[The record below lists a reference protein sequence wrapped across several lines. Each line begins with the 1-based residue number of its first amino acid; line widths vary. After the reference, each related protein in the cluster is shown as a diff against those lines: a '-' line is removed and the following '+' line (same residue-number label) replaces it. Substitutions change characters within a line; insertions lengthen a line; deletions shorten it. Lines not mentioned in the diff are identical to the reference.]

1 LVASLNF
8 ILTLIFTLN
17 FAIFVFSL
25 FYHAGRGAYSWILL
39 PLWDLVRRC
48 RGGGEEALLDV
59 VAGRGGGGG
68 GARVRREEVAAIVR
82 LVIPMAP
89 RGAFAPAAAAAAAAP
104 VVAAVSSLPSTSQG
118 GAQGGKSALALE
130 NLDPHSQ
137 AAQLAV
143 CQLNIATQQAEVR
156 SCFYML
162 LHLDISLLKK
172 VLNVY

>member
-1 LVASLNF
+1 M
-8 ILTLIFTLN
+8 
-17 FAIFVFSL
+17 FSL

-39 PLWDLVRRC
+39 PIWDLVRRC

-68 GARVRREEVAAIVR
+68 GARVRREEVAAIAR

-89 RGAFAPAAAAAAAAP
+89 RGAFAPAAAAAAP
-104 VVAAVSSLPSTSQG
+104 VVAAAPSLPSTSQG

-130 NLDPHSQ
+130 NLESRVDPHSQ

-143 CQLNIATQQAEVR
+143 CQFNIAAQQAEVR
-156 SCFYML
+156 SCFYMCTVL
-162 LHLDISLLKK
+162 L
-172 VLNVY
+172 

>member
-1 LVASLNF
+1 
-8 ILTLIFTLN
+8 
-17 FAIFVFSL
+17 VFSL

-39 PLWDLVRRC
+39 PIWDLVRRC

-68 GARVRREEVAAIVR
+68 GARVRREEVAAIAR

-104 VVAAVSSLPSTSQG
+104 VVEAAPSLPSTSQG

-130 NLDPHSQ
+130 NLESRVDPHSQ
-137 AAQLAV
+137 AAQLAI
-143 CQLNIATQQAEVR
+143 CQLNIAAQQAEVR
-156 SCFYML
+156 ICFYMYTVL
-162 LHLDISLLKK
+162 L
-172 VLNVY
+172 

>member
-1 LVASLNF
+1 MASLNF

-68 GARVRREEVAAIVR
+68 GARVRREEVAAIAR

-89 RGAFAPAAAAAAAAP
+89 RGAFAPAAAAAAAAAP
-104 VVAAVSSLPSTSQG
+104 VVAAAPSLPSTSQG

-130 NLDPHSQ
+130 ERVDPHSQ

-143 CQLNIATQQAEVR
+143 CQFNIAAQQAEVR
-156 SCFYML
+156 SCFYMCTVF
-162 LHLDISLLKK
+162 IFSGCK
-172 VLNVY
+172 YF

>member
-1 LVASLNF
+1 VASLNF
-8 ILTLIFTLN
+8 ILALIFTLN
-17 FAIFVFSL
+17 VCYFVFSL

-68 GARVRREEVAAIVR
+68 GARRRREEIAAIAR
-82 LVIPMAP
+82 LVVPMAP
-89 RGAFAPAAAAAAAAP
+89 RGAFVPAAAAAAAAAP
-104 VVAAVSSLPSTSQG
+104 IVAAAPSLPSTSQG

-130 NLDPHSQ
+130 ERVDPHSQ

-143 CQLNIATQQAEVR
+143 CQFNIAAQQAEVR
-156 SCFYML
+156 SCF
-162 LHLDISLLKK
+162 
-172 VLNVY
+172 

>member
-1 LVASLNF
+1 MASLNF

-17 FAIFVFSL
+17 FCYFVFSL

-68 GARVRREEVAAIVR
+68 GARIRREEVAAIAR
-82 LVIPMAP
+82 LVVPMAP
-89 RGAFAPAAAAAAAAP
+89 RGAFVPAAAAAP
-104 VVAAVSSLPSTSQG
+104 IVPAVSSRPSTSHG
-118 GAQGGKSALALE
+118 GAQGGKSSLALE

-137 AAQLAV
+137 DAQLAI

-156 SCFYML
+156 GRFYML
-162 LHLDISLLKK
+162 LYL
-172 VLNVY
+172 

>member
-1 LVASLNF
+1 MASLNF
-8 ILTLIFTLN
+8 ILALIFTLN
-17 FAIFVFSL
+17 FCYFVFSL
-25 FYHAGRGAYSWILL
+25 FYHAGRGAYNWVLV

-68 GARVRREEVAAIVR
+68 GARVRREEVAAIAR

-104 VVAAVSSLPSTSQG
+104 VVAAAPSLPSTSQG

-130 NLDPHSQ
+130 DLESRVDPHSQ
-137 AAQLAV
+137 AAQLAI
-143 CQLNIATQQAEVR
+143 CQLNIAAQQAEVR

-162 LHLDISLLKK
+162 LYLS
-172 VLNVY
+172 

>member
-1 LVASLNF
+1 MASLNF
-8 ILTLIFTLN
+8 ILALIFTLN
-17 FAIFVFSL
+17 FCYFVFSL
-25 FYHAGRGAYSWILL
+25 FYHAGRGAYNWVLV

-68 GARVRREEVAAIVR
+68 GACVRREEVAAIAR

-89 RGAFAPAAAAAAAAP
+89 RGAFAPAAAAAAAAAP
-104 VVAAVSSLPSTSQG
+104 VVAAAPSLPSTSQG

-130 NLDPHSQ
+130 ERVDPHSQ

-143 CQLNIATQQAEVR
+143 CQFNIAAQQAEVR
-156 SCFYML
+156 SCFHML
-162 LHLDISLLKK
+162 LYL
-172 VLNVY
+172 

>member
-1 LVASLNF
+1 M
-8 ILTLIFTLN
+8 
-17 FAIFVFSL
+17 
-25 FYHAGRGAYSWILL
+25 
-39 PLWDLVRRC
+39 
-48 RGGGEEALLDV
+48 

-68 GARVRREEVAAIVR
+68 GARVRREEVAAIAR

-89 RGAFAPAAAAAAAAP
+89 RGAFAPAAAAAAAAAP
-104 VVAAVSSLPSTSQG
+104 IVAAAPSLPSTSQG

-130 NLDPHSQ
+130 ERVDPHSQ

-143 CQLNIATQQAEVR
+143 CQFNIAAQQAEVR